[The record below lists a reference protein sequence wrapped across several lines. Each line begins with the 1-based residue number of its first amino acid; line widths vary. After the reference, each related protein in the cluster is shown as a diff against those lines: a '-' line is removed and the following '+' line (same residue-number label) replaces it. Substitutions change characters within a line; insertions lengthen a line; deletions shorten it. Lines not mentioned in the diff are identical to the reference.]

1 MKINEIYRVAD
12 DVRVREEEFGLLLV
26 SKITPALAL
35 NNDMKIVW
43 ELIDGKRT
51 CGQIVSEVKSQFVGE
66 NIEEKI
72 AEAIDSLAKVGL
84 IQAVKEL

>member
-1 MKINEIYRVAD
+1 MKVNEVYQVAD
-12 DVRVREEEFGLLLV
+12 DIRVREEEFGLLLV

-35 NNDMKIVW
+35 NKDMKVVW

-66 NIEEKI
+66 NIEAKI
-72 AEAIDSLAKVGL
+72 AEAIDSLAKIGL
-84 IQAVKEL
+84 IRIVKEL